1 MWCPHCNSETT
12 PVPSKTVDGSCC
24 ALCGERVFG
33 SKPSDQSIRQARDII
48 AKWSASDLLD
58 QISTLPDIPAMP
70 APHIPVTS
78 RVEKTEPNLPETNI
92 QPPAPATAFEAHEP
106 AMLQPPHMRDKLSSE
121 LNDKDIH
128 REDVPANEIHHE
140 ATAAEVVSPDALR
153 EPATNPQTT
162 AIGPEPR
169 KNSSQPPAPKIVVA
183 TEQPSE
189 PEAER
194 RQPQRQSEVE
204 VSRTTSDAATNSS
217 KQVVAERQDTNAT
230 NKNEKTFERPD
241 DRIVSEASTDATKPI
256 AVDSSYGRKEQPR
269 QPLMRKQRERTRPEA
284 ELNKGLNTVNRKFR
298 IDSPGG
304 ADNESNPPEQMD
316 VESGNET
323 NVAGGRI
330 QSNSSKTGK
339 RHRIDDGQPVSE
351 LLGTGDNRGR
361 THGRPRRRYI
371 DEAHPATARGPHF
384 QVTPQRRSNFTSM
397 TGQFLAYLGVLGLTI
412 GTAMVI
418 YGHFGGYSDYTPTG
432 WLVTTVAQM
441 MLFLG
446 VINLVS
452 GGMEQTNDE
461 VSQRINTLGEQLFR
475 IEQVTEEVLR
485 GPKINPRRYAN
496 PDEEY
501 EDYEDSQR
509 EVASVRDRE

>member
-1 MWCPHCNSETT
+1 
-12 PVPSKTVDGSCC
+12 
-24 ALCGERVFG
+24 
-33 SKPSDQSIRQARDII
+33 
-48 AKWSASDLLD
+48 
-58 QISTLPDIPAMP
+58 MP
-70 APHIPVTS
+70 APHVSFSERTEPVASFHDVAKSPEPPELPGTRELPEPSQSTTDDHTSNETASAIQQPDVPNSSESEKLHVSTDTTFQQLTASTETDSGAELLDSLTTELPNPKESTPDKTVSRPKVASAADEVTRTSAEKLNERPQASAAEETS
-78 RVEKTEPNLPETNI
+78 R
-92 QPPAPATAFEAHEP
+92 
-106 AMLQPPHMRDKLSSE
+106 
-121 LNDKDIH
+121 
-128 REDVPANEIHHE
+128 
-140 ATAAEVVSPDALR
+140 
-153 EPATNPQTT
+153 
-162 AIGPEPR
+162 
-169 KNSSQPPAPKIVVA
+169 
-183 TEQPSE
+183 
-189 PEAER
+189 
-194 RQPQRQSEVE
+194 
-204 VSRTTSDAATNSS
+204 
-217 KQVVAERQDTNAT
+217 
-230 NKNEKTFERPD
+230 
-241 DRIVSEASTDATKPI
+241 
-256 AVDSSYGRKEQPR
+256 GRKEQPR
-269 QPLMRKQRERTRPEA
+269 QPQMRQQRERTRNDA
-284 ELNKGLNTVNRKFR
+284 ALNKGLKPVNRKFR
-298 IDSPGG
+298 IDSPGD
-304 ADNESNPPEQMD
+304 ANSDSDRPQNAESPQ
-316 VESGNET
+316 ESET
-323 NVAGGRI
+323 NVAGARI
-330 QSNSSKTGK
+330 QSNSANTGR

-351 LLGTGDNRGR
+351 LLGTGDSRGR

-501 EDYEDSQR
+501 EDSQR